1 MTSAVHSAS
10 KIHPSK
16 SDPLEDALVRATA
29 RLVRVPTP
37 ARVWAEAFREL
48 TMRPGKRV
56 RPWLCVLAYEG
67 VARAPATEAVL
78 DFAAGLELLHAFM
91 LVHDDLIDG
100 ADVRRG
106 APSLHRALEPEH
118 GAQASAL
125 ALLGGDALFVA
136 AVDAMVRAVLPADR
150 LREAL
155 AVVLEGARQAAVG
168 EMLDVSYAQQPLTSL
183 SSARLADVLRL
194 KTAGYTF
201 VAPLVAG
208 ATLAG
213 ANAST
218 RRALTQFGQR
228 VGLAFQLA
236 DDLLDV
242 YGDADRLG
250 KPVGGD
256 LREGKRT
263 VFARLVAGR
272 ALTDDATRFV
282 SLLDGRAANA
292 EDLEWV
298 RDLGRRTGVAS
309 ELASRVRTFIAA
321 GERCLSRAEL
331 EPGAAEQLRALA
343 RKVVTS
349 VAFLEDGH
357 A

>member
-1 MTSAVHSAS
+1 MTSAVQVSS
-10 KIHPSK
+10 NTQPS
-16 SDPLEDALVRATA
+16 SQDSLEQALARATA
-29 RLVRVPTP
+29 RLVRVPEG
-37 ARVWAEAFREL
+37 ARGWADSLREL
-48 TMRPGKRV
+48 TARPGKRV
-56 RPWLCVLAYEG
+56 RPWLCALAYEG
-67 VARAPATEAVL
+67 VARTPASDAVL

-106 APSLHRALEPEH
+106 APALHRALEPLH
-118 GAQASAL
+118 GEQANAL

-136 AVDAMVRAVLPADR
+136 AVDAMARAAVPADR
-150 LREAL
+150 MRDAL

-168 EMLDVSYAQQPLTSL
+168 EMLDVSYARQPLTSL

-208 ATLAG
+208 AVLAG
-213 ANAST
+213 ASAPT

-236 DDLLDV
+236 DDLLDI
-242 YGDADRLG
+242 YGDAAQLG

-263 VFARLVAGR
+263 VFARLLVAR
-272 ALTDDATRFV
+272 ASPDDARRLV
-282 SLLDGRAANA
+282 RLLDSRAADA
-292 EDLEWV
+292 DDLAWV
-298 RDLGRRTGVAS
+298 RELGRRTGVAS
-309 ELASRVRTFIAA
+309 EVAARVRTFIAA
-321 GERCLSRAEL
+321 GERCLNRAAL
-331 EPGAAEQLRALA
+331 DSSASTQLRGLA
-343 RKVVTS
+343 RKVAAS
-349 VAFLEDGH
+349 AAFLESGS
-357 A
+357 